1 MKMWLRPF
9 TFAAVLALGVA
20 ACEDGAT
27 GPNAFD
33 DAALRADAALVAADG
48 MFQDLAHMQGP
59 TTWAGIGFA
68 PEAVGIEIQGSRSFN
83 KTVTFYDAAGAEQS
97 SYDPETTASMH
108 IVVHLTREVNH
119 TFWSAEIERSR
130 DMTVKGLEG
139 PETKRSW
146 NGTSDGDVERS
157 RHPEGEVVR
166 SYEMTSSAVISDV
179 VRGVPRVDHPYPLS
193 GSITRTIHAVIT
205 IDGVEEIRD
214 IVVTITFD
222 GDNTATMTVD
232 GESWQ
237 INLDDRNVKRRFP
250 RG

>member
-1 MKMWLRPF
+1 MKMWMKPF
-9 TFAAVLALGVA
+9 TLAAVLALGTA

-27 GPNAFD
+27 DTNAFD
-33 DAALRADAALVAADG
+33 ESALRADAALVAADG

-68 PEAVGIEIQGSRSFN
+68 PEAVGIEIQGSRSFS
-83 KTVTFYDAAGAEQS
+83 KAVTFYDAAGKEQS
-97 SYDPETTASMH
+97 SFHPETTAKMH
-108 IVVHLTREVNH
+108 ILSHLTREVNH
-119 TFWSAEIERSR
+119 TFWSADIERSR
-130 DMTVKGLEG
+130 DMIVTGLEG
-139 PETKRSW
+139 VETERSW
-146 NGTSDGDVERS
+146 NGTSNGDVERS
-157 RHPEGEVVR
+157 RHPEGGAVR
-166 SYEMTSSAVISDV
+166 SYDMTSSAVITGV
-179 VRGVPRVDHPYPLS
+179 VRGVPRVDHPYPLL

-205 IDGVEEIRD
+205 IDGVEEVRD